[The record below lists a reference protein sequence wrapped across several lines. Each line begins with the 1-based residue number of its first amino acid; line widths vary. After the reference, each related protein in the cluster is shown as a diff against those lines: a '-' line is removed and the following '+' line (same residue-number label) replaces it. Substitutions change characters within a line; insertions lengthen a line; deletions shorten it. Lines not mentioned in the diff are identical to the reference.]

1 MNRIHRIL
9 TIRGLLK
16 WPFADRMGWEVSL
29 GFHKGRD
36 RVGYSNILKLGAVFA
51 GALLYNAG
59 VEIKA
64 ARDVCNNT
72 TRLD

>member
-1 MNRIHRIL
+1 
-9 TIRGLLK
+9 
-16 WPFADRMGWEVSL
+16 MGWEVSL